1 MERLAA
7 DIVSFGGQVD
17 KVIGDAIVALFGA
30 PVAHEDD
37 AERAVRAAL
46 KMQASVLALDSEV
59 GVSIRMRV
67 GVNTG
72 EVLVGTIRADRD
84 YTAMGDAVNTAA
96 RLVGDYAECA

>member
-1 MERLAA
+1 
-7 DIVSFGGQVD
+7 
-17 KVIGDAIVALFGA
+17 
-30 PVAHEDD
+30 
-37 AERAVRAAL
+37 
-46 KMQASVLALDSEV
+46 MQASVLALDSEV

-96 RLVGDYAECA
+96 RLRRRPIRVSGVVGRTTYAHSA